1 MNPAESY
8 ILNQPEPYRSILLHL
23 QAIIEKAIPEAEL
36 LYKWRLPF
44 YYLNG
49 KQAFCYMNFSKK
61 YVDLV
66 FWHGAHL
73 TRHTEHLVSDGR
85 KHMKSLRY
93 NHLEDIND
101 QILIEVLL
109 EAYEFRGEKYYKS

>member
-1 MNPAESY
+1 MNPAENY

-73 TRHTEHLVSDGR
+73 TRHTEHLVSEGR

-93 NHLEDIND
+93 YTIEEIEHA
-101 QILIEVLL
+101 ILLEVLQ
-109 EAYEFRGEKYYKS
+109 EAYSHREKNYYK